1 MIRHEGAATKKL
13 QFMLTTVFTFRGLT
27 LTAGVTGVSLL
38 GKKVKKQKREWARS
52 PSWIFW
58 IWWSN
63 MCGVLGDC
71 GLCERRLGEAT
82 MRRGSGVN
90 GCDHSFLVNNAAL
103 LIGWINN
110 WCGRVRGGVDGG
122 TYSRLVREDV
132 QRYTLHICPSGFLL
146 LLLLPLMP
154 RLRPRCQNKQSAWQ
168 HNDIMSSSP
177 ATCFDG

>member
-13 QFMLTTVFTFRGLT
+13 QFMLTTVFTLRGLT

-38 GKKVKKQKREWARS
+38 GKKVKKEKREWARS

-110 WCGRVRGGVDGG
+110 WCGRVRGGLMEEH
-122 TYSRLVREDV
+122 TAALLEKTSNAIRCTSVR
-132 QRYTLHICPSGFLL
+132 P
-146 LLLLPLMP
+146 
-154 RLRPRCQNKQSAWQ
+154 A
-168 HNDIMSSSP
+168 SSSSSSSHWCRGWDQDVRINNRP
-177 ATCFDG
+177 DSIMT